1 MKRLI
6 PIIISLAILSL
17 SIQFL
22 VVFFTKH
29 HEVKYSI
36 IGKNNEYM
44 IYENFN
50 NDRETKYEFI
60 VEDNNNSYVF
70 SYNGNLNKQENII
83 KDIKYYNE
91 DNLECIVPIY
101 KNNESGYFSCYS
113 SGQQVS
119 GAYLMQ
125 KENSSINKF
134 FDDASKKYNFI
145 IPSDKQEKIDN
156 FYVYKDNLLD
166 NVVFTM
172 WSYKGF
178 YLINNKS
185 IEEKEFLTKDQYQN
199 SYSKLIDKYYIS
211 ADVDSISNF
220 EFTKFYIYDITD
232 GSRVAVDLETYIAHD
247 FVINGVYDNKLYYTD
262 YRTNQQF
269 VLDPDKAT
277 VSLIG
282 DASIGFKY
290 FDGEKLYTIK
300 DIAEFSN
307 KKYFETNSYN
317 EKLSEKYD
325 ILEIKKNE
333 DIIFF
338 KTKDGKFYKVYENML
353 DNPILLFE
361 FSNVSEWK
369 LSKDS
374 LIVVVDNYLYYYSD
388 DSGLIPIINSNELRY
403 NYKNICDFMKK

>member
-6 PIIISLAILSL
+6 PIIISLALLSL
-17 SIQFL
+17 AIQFL

-36 IGKNNEYM
+36 IDNNNKYM

-50 NDRETKYEFI
+50 NERGTKYEFK

-91 DNLECIVPIY
+91 GDLNCIVPIY
-101 KNNESGYFSCYS
+101 KNNEAGYFSCYS
-113 SGQQVS
+113 NEQQVS
-119 GAYLMQ
+119 HSYLMQ
-125 KENSSINKF
+125 KGHSSINKF

-145 IPSDKQEKIDN
+145 RVSDKQEKIDN
-156 FYVYKDNLLD
+156 FYVYKDNILD
-166 NVVFTM
+166 NVIFTM

-178 YLINNKS
+178 YLINNKR

-211 ADVDSISNF
+211 ADIDSISNF
-220 EFTKFYIYDITD
+220 EFTKFYIYDLTD
-232 GSRVAVDLETYIAHD
+232 GSRVAVDLETYIAQD
-247 FVINGVYDNKLYYTD
+247 FNKLYYTD
-262 YRTNQQF
+262 YRTNKQF
-269 VLDPDKAT
+269 VLDPDKAN
-277 VSLIG
+277 VSLVG

-290 FDGEKLYTIK
+290 FDGKKLTTLK
-300 DIAEFSN
+300 DAAEFSN
-307 KKYFETNSYN
+307 KRYFETNSYN
-317 EKLSEKYD
+317 EKLSKKFD
-325 ILEIKKNE
+325 ILEIRKNE

-338 KTKDGKFYKVYENML
+338 RTKDGKFYKVYENML

-369 LSKDS
+369 VSKDS
-374 LIVVVDNYLYYYSD
+374 LLVVVDNYLYYYSD
-388 DSGLIPIINSNELRY
+388 DSGLLPIISSNELRY